1 MRSPESNKAMTDR
14 FDVLAWARRRMKDE
28 NPDVHGQKTIKMD
41 DVFTYL
47 KKLLMENG
55 VIMYIDLKRSKDP
68 NIIDLR

>member
-1 MRSPESNKAMTDR
+1 MTDR

-28 NPDVHGQKTIKMD
+28 KPDEYGQKTIKMD

-55 VIMYIDLKRSKDP
+55 VIIYIDLKRSKDP